1 MAETLRRTELR
12 SMPTFASRR
21 PRRSGKLLTWPKNVF
36 RYTKLRSE
44 NKVRTIENSFQNIK
58 AIDGVRVK
66 RFSTTPLP
74 SGALRPTTTPFVKP
88 LVSVSQN

>member
-1 MAETLRRTELR
+1 MR
-12 SMPTFASRR
+12 S
-21 PRRSGKLLTWPKNVF
+21 K
-36 RYTKLRSE
+36 
-44 NKVRTIENSFQNIK
+44 NKVRTIENSFENIK